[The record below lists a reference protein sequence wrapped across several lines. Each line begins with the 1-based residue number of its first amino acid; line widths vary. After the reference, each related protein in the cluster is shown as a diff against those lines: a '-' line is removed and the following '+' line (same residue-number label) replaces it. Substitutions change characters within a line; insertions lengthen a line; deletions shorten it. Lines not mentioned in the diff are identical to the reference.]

1 MLDLVLLA
9 IVLPFVGAAITLVSP
24 PRIARWICVVAA
36 AASLAAVC
44 GAVAVFVRA
53 GRAAESVV
61 LMRVHDVAI
70 WSVTLDRLSLLI
82 GFAVGLVGLFVCV
95 YSLGYMS
102 LANREHP
109 DAGRPRY
116 FFFMQ
121 VFIGAMAGLVFSGTL
136 VGQLFFFEITGAC
149 SWGLIGYYESRKAL
163 SAAAKALVV
172 THVGSLGLYFAAAML
187 FARTGSFELS
197 ALAQPGDGAK
207 TAILL
212 GILFAAWGKS
222 AQLPLHTWLPNAM
235 EAPTPVSAYLHA
247 GSMVNIGVYI
257 FARAIFSAG
266 PVPHVVGAVG
276 AIAAAITLVY
286 AFAMY
291 FPQAD
296 LKRLLVYSTIAQLSY
311 IFLALSLS
319 IFGSPSGSPFGSSL
333 AFEGG
338 VAHIFNHA
346 FAKSLFF
353 LVSGSLS
360 YATGTRM
367 LPLLRGIL
375 VKLPLVGICFGIA
388 ALAIAGVP
396 PMNLFFSK
404 FAIFAGGFE
413 VASHYAPLV
422 VLVLLLIAESVG
434 TFVWFLRKFNF
445 SVLGPPSPAVA
456 SAQPL
461 PTSVAVALIG
471 LAILTVCS
479 GFVPLAWL
487 G

>member
-24 PRIARWICVVAA
+24 SRIARWICVASA
-36 AASLAAVC
+36 GASLAAVC
-44 GAVAVFVRA
+44 GAVAVFARA
-53 GRAAESVV
+53 GRVAESVV
-61 LMRVHDVAI
+61 LMRVHEVAI
-70 WSVTLDRLSLLI
+70 WGVTLDRLSLLI

-109 DAGRPRY
+109 NAGRPRY

-121 VFIGAMAGLVFSGTL
+121 VFIGAMAGLVFSGTI

-276 AIAAAITLVY
+276 AIGAAITLVY
-286 AFAMY
+286 AFVMY

-319 IFGSPSGSPFGSSL
+319 IFGSPL
-333 AFEGG
+333 AFDGG

-375 VKLPLVGICFGIA
+375 VKLPLVGICFGVA

-413 VASHYAPLV
+413 AASHYAPLV

-445 SVLGPPSPAVA
+445 SVLGQPSPEVA

-461 PTSVAVALIG
+461 PASMAVALVG
-471 LAILTVCS
+471 LAILTLCS